1 MNTCQALSALV
12 VDSTSSIPLSNLI
25 AVACE
30 SYNPEKQVQAQAL
43 ATQLHLPYAAIAT
56 TAFTFLL
63 VLTENRLE
71 LRQFQAKTKPVY
83 VDFLQP
89 AVTYRLNNGGGV
101 NQLLARAV
109 GIKPNYRPSIL
120 DSTAG
125 LGLDS
130 FILANLG
137 CKVECIER
145 SAIVASLLQDGI
157 TRLKQVEKFKQLPL
171 HLHTIDAILF
181 LKAQTAASSAE
192 VIYLDPMF
200 PPRNKSALAKKNMC
214 MLQRLVGSDE
224 DAGLLLQLALK
235 HAKKRV
241 VVKRPR
247 LAMPLAQQQPTLV
260 FRGQSTRFDV
270 YII

>member
-1 MNTCQALSALV
+1 LIGTHPTPS
-12 VDSTSSIPLSNLI
+12 SNLI

-30 SYNPEKQVQAQAL
+30 SYKPPEKQVQAQAL
-43 ATQLHLPYAAIAT
+43 AEQLHLPYTEIT
-56 TAFTFLL
+56 TTSFSFLL
-63 VLTENRLE
+63 VITETRLE
-71 LRQFQAKTKPVY
+71 LRQPQAKTKPLY
-83 VDFLQP
+83 VDFLSP
-89 AVTYRLNNGGGV
+89 AVTYRLHRGGGV

-109 GIKPNYRPSIL
+109 GIKSNHRPPIL
-120 DSTAG
+120 DATAG

-130 FILANLG
+130 FVLANLG

-145 SAIVASLLQDGI
+145 SAIVARLLQDGI
-157 TRLKQVEKFKQLPL
+157 TRLKQVETFKELPL
-171 HLHTIDAILF
+171 HLHITDAITF
-181 LKAQTAASSAE
+181 LEAQSAASAAE

-200 PPRNKSALAKKNMC
+200 PQRNKSALAKKSMC

-247 LAMPLAQQQPTLV
+247 LALPLDQQKPTLV
-260 FRGQSTRFDV
+260 FNGQSTRFDV
-270 YII
+270 YIV